1 MTAFVDSIYQGVPKH
16 QSDKK
21 QPIRSEAKHFSA
33 MKKSIIKMTI
43 GELGSLAQLVVETVD
58 KTTLDAA
65 QHDASFLFLKEVT
78 NRFLDSV
85 GRSAY
90 SKQTEALNAL
100 ADERVKCLKGLRNL
114 VNNLVKSPDKSVAA
128 IVTPIK
134 NAFAQYGT
142 NIDMMKPLEQT
153 VYMQTL
159 IMEIK
164 NVSTDTQR
172 SNAGVKAW
180 FDALEQSLIDYNK
193 LYVVRGNEQVEIKN
207 TLSATKLSGELRSA
221 LTDFSKFVTG
231 RRISEKT
238 EEWIALEQQIAHR
251 FVASVRSIITP
262 KRRKSTTTTST
273 LASVAEPKA

>member
-1 MTAFVDSIYQGVPKH
+1 
-16 QSDKK
+16 
-21 QPIRSEAKHFSA
+21 

-114 VNNLVKSPDKSVAA
+114 VNNLVKSPDKLVAA

-142 NIDMMKPLEQT
+142 NIDLMKPLEQT

-180 FDALEQSLIDYNK
+180 FDALEQSVIDYNK

-207 TLSATKLSGELRSA
+207 TPSATKLSGELRSA

-251 FVASVRSIITP
+251 FDASVRSIITP

-273 LASVAEPKA
+273 PASVAEPKA